1 MESIEIKLL
10 YGVLLLGLGFF
21 FLRKMLNPPQGPKY
35 TLKSIAFRSG
45 RLPAD
50 VLGSLLYT
58 AKGAGLILPTE
69 LDLWSEVRLYEHG
82 LVLRR
87 NKKEKTFFFS
97 EIAAI
102 EPFLVNS
109 LFVKGKYYGYDIQ
122 LRNKDGDS
130 SILLKSSDI
139 PQLGELMDKLID
151 AAEEEIKDI
160 VEVG

>member
-21 FLRKMLNPPQGPKY
+21 FLHKMLNPSQGSKY
-35 TLKSIAFRSG
+35 TLKSIAFCSG

-69 LDLWSEVRLYEHG
+69 LDLWSEVCLYEHG

-87 NKKEKTFFFS
+87 NKKEKTLFFS

-130 SILLKSSDI
+130 PILLKSSDI
-139 PQLGELMDKLID
+139 PQLGELIDKLIET
-151 AAEEEIKDI
+151 AGEEIKDV
-160 VEVG
+160 VEID

>member
-1 MESIEIKLL
+1 M
-10 YGVLLLGLGFF
+10 LGLGFF

-45 RLPAD
+45 RPLAD

-87 NKKEKTFFFS
+87 NKKEKTIFFS

-122 LRNKDGDS
+122 LRNKGRDS

-151 AAEEEIKDI
+151 AAEEEVTV
-160 VEVG
+160 VEIL

>member
-1 MESIEIKLL
+1 
-10 YGVLLLGLGFF
+10 
-21 FLRKMLNPPQGPKY
+21 MLKPPQGSKY
-35 TLKSIAFRSG
+35 TLKSIAFRSD

-69 LDLWSEVRLYEHG
+69 LDLWSKVCLYEHG

-87 NKKEKTFFFS
+87 NKKEKILFFS

-122 LRNKDGDS
+122 LRNKDKDS

-151 AAEEEIKDI
+151 AAEKEIEDI

>member
-21 FLRKMLNPPQGPKY
+21 FLCKMLNSPKGPKY
-35 TLKSIAFRSG
+35 TLKSIVFCSG

-69 LDLWSEVRLYEHG
+69 LDLWSEVCLYEHG

-87 NKKEKTFFFS
+87 NKKEKTIFFS

-102 EPFLVNS
+102 EPFQVNS

-122 LRNKDGDS
+122 LRNKDRGG

-151 AAEEEIKDI
+151 AAKEEIEDI